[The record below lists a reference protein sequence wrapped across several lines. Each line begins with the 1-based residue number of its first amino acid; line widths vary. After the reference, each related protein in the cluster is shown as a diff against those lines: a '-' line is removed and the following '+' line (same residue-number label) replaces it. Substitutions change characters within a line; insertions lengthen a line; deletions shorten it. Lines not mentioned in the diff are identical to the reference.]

1 MLLLV
6 AGCMSPERA
15 VRETDEIGNRLV
27 AAYRSQIMGGT
38 NEFSLARPS
47 DRLRLRLEAE
57 GYLPHGSSDTTNTPP
72 VQGPLV
78 LSLDEALMA
87 GARNSNEYQ
96 SKKESIFMAAL
107 ALQLQQHA
115 FENTFAGVMG
125 VDLARKEGGEQT
137 TQQAS
142 GSSKATLSRKLAGG
156 ATATASLGLDIVRLL
171 TGERSSTLGIMGDAT
186 VKVPLLRG
194 AGRLVAAEALTQAER
209 NLIYG
214 IYEFESYRQG
224 YAISVASGYYK
235 LLEVTQRME
244 ALRENQAR
252 LSDNYKRAELLFEA
266 GRMSQVE
273 LDQTRQ
279 DLLRTGDQLVE
290 AEQARQSQLDSFK
303 MTLGLPVD
311 AAIEIDSRELNR
323 LYHSMGLDP
332 AMTNVVAGSMPPLP
346 FSESEAIALALTN
359 RHDLILA
366 RYRLEDAARGVKIAA
381 DALRPELTLSG
392 GVSRRQSRRSGH
404 KAGDET
410 SYSLGTDLGL
420 PWERSSERNAY
431 RSALLAH
438 ESAARSLEMAEDT
451 TKDAVRRSLRGIESS
466 WSSFAI
472 QTEALSVALRRVRSS
487 GLFQQAGRASTRDV
501 LEAQSALLSARNA
514 LVSAVINYRMA
525 GLELYRDLSALEIS
539 EEGLW
544 REPVN

>member
-1 MLLLV
+1 M
-6 AGCMSPERA
+6 
-15 VRETDEIGNRLV
+15 
-27 AAYRSQIMGGT
+27 
-38 NEFSLARPS
+38 
-47 DRLRLRLEAE
+47 
-57 GYLPHGSSDTTNTPP
+57 
-72 VQGPLV
+72 
-78 LSLDEALMA
+78 
-87 GARNSNEYQ
+87 
-96 SKKESIFMAAL
+96 
-107 ALQLQQHA
+107 
-115 FENTFAGVMG
+115 
-125 VDLARKEGGEQT
+125 
-137 TQQAS
+137 
-142 GSSKATLSRKLAGG
+142 
-156 ATATASLGLDIVRLL
+156 
-171 TGERSSTLGIMGDAT
+171 
-186 VKVPLLRG
+186 
-194 AGRLVAAEALTQAER
+194 
-209 NLIYG
+209 
-214 IYEFESYRQG
+214 
-224 YAISVASGYYK
+224 
-235 LLEVTQRME
+235 
-244 ALRENQAR
+244 
-252 LSDNYKRAELLFEA
+252 
-266 GRMSQVE
+266 
-273 LDQTRQ
+273 
-279 DLLRTGDQLVE
+279 
-290 AEQARQSQLDSFK
+290 
-303 MTLGLPVD
+303 
-311 AAIEIDSRELNR
+311 
-323 LYHSMGLDP
+323 
-332 AMTNVVAGSMPPLP
+332 
-346 FSESEAIALALTN
+346 TN